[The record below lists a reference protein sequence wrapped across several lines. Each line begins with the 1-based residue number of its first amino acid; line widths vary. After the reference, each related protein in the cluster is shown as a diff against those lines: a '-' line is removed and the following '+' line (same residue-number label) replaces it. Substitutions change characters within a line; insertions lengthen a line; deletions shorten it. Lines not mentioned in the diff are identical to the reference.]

1 MASTGASTG
10 AETHDEHST
19 NYMAIFWWLAVL
31 TVIEL
36 AVIFMPIA
44 KLLIGIMLVALACS
58 KAALVAMY
66 FMHLR
71 FETRT
76 LGYIALTP
84 ALIGALLV
92 FVLMPDLRGVAHKTA
107 DEKKIEGPAEP

>member
-58 KAALVAMY
+58 KAVLVAMY

-92 FVLMPDLRGVAHKTA
+92 FVLMPDLRGVGHKTA
-107 DEKKIEGPAEP
+107 DEKKIEAPAEH